1 MRIQNIRV
9 GDEVTIRARVTR
21 AAEPAMPDAE
31 PTLRVGVG
39 EGRLI
44 VEAGDIVAHQPQI
57 RVGDRVRTP
66 PNGAPGVLRHVDGG
80 HALVKLDGR
89 PVPVVVACDG
99 LARDDDGFG
108 VGDLV
113 EFVTASERRGRGRIR
128 AIEGSSAAIDC
139 GHFVTSVALWSLS
152 RLVRAAETTGWLN
165 ADVLFEHAGGC
176 GEGFVY
182 DFAPRAAG
190 NPHTLLINSE
200 KGVMVLS
207 PLFVRRLPLSPP
219 EPPCDVEAADA

>member
-1 MRIQNIRV
+1 MNIQNIRV

-89 PVPVVVACDG
+89 PVPIVVACDG
-99 LARDDDGFG
+99 LTRDDDGFG

-113 EFVTASERRGRGRIR
+113 EWSHGPQCRRRGRIKQIDG
-128 AIEGSSAAIDC
+128 GAALINR
-139 GHFVTSVALWSLS
+139 GLATVGVALAALT
-152 RLVRAAETTGWLN
+152 RLVKAGETAGWLN
-165 ADVLFEHAGGC
+165 ADVLLRVEGQMVD
-176 GEGFVY
+176 GFVF
-182 DFAPRAAG
+182 DVAPRAAA
-190 NPHTLLINSE
+190 NPHTLLVSLRNGE
-200 KGVMVLS
+200 RAVS
-207 PLFVRRLPLSPP
+207 PKDVRGLPDRPAA
-219 EPPCDVEAADA
+219 PCDMEASDA